1 MSFFSDW
8 LSLREA
14 PVPSTA
20 VELASNYVCAA
31 ALDLGGAKPTVT
43 SHAVETLPDGAL
55 VPSLTNANVSDR
67 RAVLTVLTRVL
78 EGVGRPRRI
87 ALILP
92 DTVTK
97 VSLVKFE
104 TVPAVAAELDQLIRW
119 QVRKAAPFP
128 IEEAQVSYVAGAR
141 HADGTEYLV
150 SVARRDVI
158 REYEGLCQEAGSQ
171 AGLVDISTFNVVN
184 AVLAGSTPSG
194 GDWLLVNVAADSSS
208 MVILRGAD
216 PIFFRSRGAD
226 ADGSL
231 ADLVHQTAM
240 YYQDRLQGQGFAR
253 VLLCG
258 AAAASG
264 GRPAGDVDRMRRSL
278 EQRLSR
284 PVETVDPRHAVN
296 LGDRIGAGQALL
308 DALAPVVGAV
318 LRGRGVT
325 A

>member
-1 MSFFSDW
+1 MSLFSDW
-8 LSLREA
+8 LSLRES

-31 ALDLGGAKPTVT
+31 ALDMGGAKPMVT
-43 SHAVETLPDGAL
+43 AHVVETLPEGAL
-55 VPSLTNANVSDR
+55 VPSLTSANLLDR
-67 RAVLTVLTRVL
+67 RTVLSALRSAL
-78 EGVGRPRRI
+78 EGVGKPRRI
-87 ALILP
+87 ALIVP

-104 TVPAVAAELDQLIRW
+104 KVPPAASDLDQLIRW

-128 IEEAQVSYVAGAR
+128 IEEAQVSYVAGAQ
-141 HADGTEYLV
+141 HADGKEYLV
-150 SVARRDVI
+150 SLARRDVI
-158 REYEGLCQEAGSQ
+158 REYEDLCQEAGAQ

-184 AVLAGSTPSG
+184 AVLAGSPTSS

-264 GRPAGDVDRMRRSL
+264 GRQASDVDRMRRSL

-296 LGDRIGAGQALL
+296 LGGRIGAGQALL

-318 LRGRGVT
+318 LRGRGV
-325 A
+325 AA

>member
-1 MSFFSDW
+1 MSVFSEW

-20 VELASNYVCAA
+20 VEVASNYVCAA
-31 ALDLGGAKPTVT
+31 ALDTGGAKPTVT
-43 SHAVETLPDGAL
+43 AHAVEPVPDGAI
-55 VPSLTNANVSDR
+55 VPSLTSANIMDR
-67 RAVLTVLTRVL
+67 PTALTVLKRVL
-78 EGVGRPRRI
+78 DGVGKPRRI

-104 TVPAVAAELDQLIRW
+104 KVPPAAADLDQLIRW

-128 IEEAQVSYVAGAR
+128 IEDAQVSYVAGAR
-141 HADGTEYLV
+141 HADGQEYLV
-150 SVARRDVI
+150 SLARRAVI
-158 REYEGLCQEAGSQ
+158 REYEDLCEEAGAH
-171 AGLVDISTFNVVN
+171 AGLVDTSTFNVVN
-184 AVLAGSTPSG
+184 AVLAGSPATG
-194 GDWLLVNVAADSSS
+194 DDWLLVNVAADSSS
-208 MVILRGAD
+208 IVILRGPA

-264 GRPAGDVDRMRRSL
+264 GRQASDVDRMRRNL

-308 DALAPVVGAV
+308 DARAPGVGAA
-318 LRGRGVT
+318 LRGRGV
-325 A
+325 AA

>member
-1 MSFFSDW
+1 MSVLSDW

-31 ALDLGGAKPTVT
+31 TLDLGGAKPTVT
-43 SHAVETLPDGAL
+43 AHAVETLPEGAL
-55 VPSLTNANVSDR
+55 VPSLVNPNIADR
-67 RAVLTVLTRVL
+67 RSVLAVLKRVL
-78 EGVGRPRRI
+78 DGVGRPRRI
-87 ALILP
+87 ALVLP

-104 TVPAVAAELDQLIRW
+104 KVPPAASDLDQLIRW
-119 QVRKAAPFP
+119 QVRKAAPFA
-128 IEEAQVSYVAGAR
+128 IEDAQISYVAGAQY
-141 HADGTEYLV
+141 ADGTEYLV
-150 SVARRDVI
+150 SLARRDVI
-158 REYEGLCQEAGSQ
+158 REYEDLCQEAGAQ
-171 AGLVDISTFNVVN
+171 AGLVDIATFNVVN
-184 AVLAGSTPSG
+184 AVLAGPPAG
-194 GDWLLVNVAADSSS
+194 AGDWLLVNVAADSSS

-226 ADGSL
+226 ADGTL
-231 ADLVHQTAM
+231 ADLVHQTTM

-258 AAAASG
+258 AAAATG
-264 GRPAGDVDRMRRSL
+264 GRQAGDVDRMRRSL

-284 PVETVDPRHAVN
+284 AVETVDPRHAAN

-318 LRGRGVT
+318 LRGRAAAV
-325 A
+325 

>member
-1 MSFFSDW
+1 MSLFSDW
-8 LSLREA
+8 LSLRAA

-31 ALDLGGAKPTVT
+31 ALDLGGTKPTIT
-43 SHAVETLPDGAL
+43 AHAVETLAEGVL
-55 VPSLTNANVSDR
+55 VPSLTHPNLLDR
-67 RAVLTVLTRVL
+67 RTLVTTLQRVL
-78 EGVGRPRRI
+78 DGVGRPRRI
-87 ALILP
+87 ALVLP
-92 DTVTK
+92 DTVAK

-104 TVPAVAAELDQLIRW
+104 KVPPSAADLDQLIRW

-128 IEEAQVSYVAGAR
+128 IEEAQVSYVAGAQ
-141 HADGTEYLV
+141 HADGQEYLV
-150 SVARRDVI
+150 SLARRDVI
-158 REYEGLCQEAGSQ
+158 RDYEDLCAEAGSQ

-184 AVLAGSTPSG
+184 AVLAGTAAG

-208 MVILRGAD
+208 IVILRGPH

-284 PVETVDPRHAVN
+284 PVETVDPRQAVS
-296 LGDRIGAGQALL
+296 LADRIGAGQALL

-318 LRGRGVT
+318 LRTRGV
-325 A
+325 AA